1 MTPTP
6 RPAVLPAIAPAI
18 AALAFAVA
26 AGPARGAAVQ
36 SPPAPTAET
45 DSRSARC
52 ALPDL
57 AGVEPTV
64 RRQLEEAAA
73 TTAAGARES
82 APTPRQAADY
92 GALGRHLHA
101 YGLLP
106 AAERCY
112 VAAARLAPEEPAW
125 PHLLGIVLEN
135 EGRTA
140 DARRHYA
147 RALALTRATPTLVR
161 LAELERRQGNLDAAE
176 RLLREALEHGPD
188 EAAALAAMG
197 QIALSRRDY
206 AQAVRYLGAA
216 LEAAPS
222 ADALHVPLALAH
234 RQLGHR
240 DLARRH
246 LAQRGTVG
254 VTVADPDLAA
264 IEALRGGEVPNLLR
278 GREAFAAGD
287 YAAAAEAFAAA
298 VEAAPESVRARLNL
312 AAALGEADRTE
323 AALEQLDAVLA
334 LDPEHASAHFNRGI
348 LLVRG
353 GRDAAAVEA
362 LLSASRLDP
371 ADPEAP
377 LQAAAALARLGR
389 DDEALHLYEKVIRE
403 HPERSAAWLG
413 AADLL
418 LRRGDVAAARARL
431 EEAHRVLPNAPEVAA
446 ALSRLDAMRSP

>member
-1 MTPTP
+1 MTPAT
-6 RPAVLPAIAPAI
+6 RPGVLPAIAPAI
-18 AALAFAVA
+18 AALAFVVA
-26 AGPARGAAVQ
+26 TGPARGVVVA
-36 SPPAPTAET
+36 SPPTPTVET
-45 DSRSARC
+45 DPQTAPC

-82 APTPRQAADY
+82 STPPRQAAAY

-101 YGLLP
+101 YSLLP

-112 VAAARLAPEEPAW
+112 AAAARLAPEDPAW
-125 PHLLGIVLEN
+125 PHLLGIVFEN
-135 EGRTA
+135 EGRTTE
-140 DARRHYA
+140 ARRHYT
-147 RALALTRATPTLVR
+147 RALALARATPTLVR

-176 RLLREALEHGPD
+176 RLLREALDRRPD

-206 AQAVRYLGAA
+206 AQAVRYLDAA

-234 RQLGHR
+234 RELGHR
-240 DLARRH
+240 DLAHRH

-254 VTVADPDLAA
+254 VTVADPQLAA
-264 IEALRGGEVPNLLR
+264 VKALRGGEIPNLLR

-312 AAALGEADRTE
+312 AAALGEAGRTD

-334 LDPEHASAHFNRGI
+334 LDPEHAGAHFNRGI
-348 LLVRG
+348 LLVRS
-353 GRDAAAVEA
+353 GRDAVAVEA
-362 LLSASRLDP
+362 LLRASRLDP

-389 DDEALHLYEKVIRE
+389 DDEALSLYEKVIRE
-403 HPERSAAWLG
+403 HPGRSAAWLG
-413 AADLL
+413 AAELL
-418 LRRGDVAAARARL
+418 LQRGDLAAARARL
-431 EEAHRVLPNAPEVAA
+431 EEARRVLPNAPEVAA
-446 ALSRLDAMRSP
+446 ALSRLDAIRSP

>member
-1 MTPTP
+1 MTAA
-6 RPAVLPAIAPAI
+6 RRAGAVSAIAPAT
-18 AALAFAVA
+18 AALILA
-26 AGPARGAAVQ
+26 AALPTWGGDMGDA
-36 SPPAPTAET
+36 PPATPAEAGDRTAP
-45 DSRSARC
+45 C

-57 AGVEPTV
+57 TGVEPAV
-64 RRQLEEAAA
+64 RRQLEEAATTTAA
-73 TTAAGARES
+73 TTAAT
-82 APTPRQAADY
+82 PTPSRQAAAY

-112 VAAARLAPEEPAW
+112 VAAARLAPADPAW
-125 PHLLGIVLEN
+125 PHLLGIVLEA

-140 DARRHYA
+140 DARRQYA
-147 RALALTRATPTLVR
+147 RALELSRAMPTLVR
-161 LAELERRQGNLDAAE
+161 LAELERRQGDRDAAE
-176 RLLREALEHGPD
+176 RLLREALDRRPD

-216 LEAAPS
+216 LEAAPA
-222 ADALHVPLALAH
+222 ADALHVPLALAL
-234 RQLGHR
+234 RELGHH
-240 DLARRH
+240 DGAQRH
-246 LAQRGTVG
+246 LERRGTVG
-254 VTVADPDLAA
+254 VTVADPELAA
-264 IEALRGGEVPNLLR
+264 VEALRDGEVPNLLR

-312 AAALGEADRTE
+312 AAALGEAGRTA

-334 LDPEHASAHFNRGI
+334 LDPEHAGAHFNRGI
-348 LLVRG
+348 LLVRS
-353 GRDAAAVEA
+353 GRNAIAVEA
-362 LLSASRLDP
+362 LLHASRLDP

-403 HPERSAAWLG
+403 HPGRSDAWLG
-413 AADLL
+413 AAELL

-446 ALSRLDAMRSP
+446 ALSRLEATRSP